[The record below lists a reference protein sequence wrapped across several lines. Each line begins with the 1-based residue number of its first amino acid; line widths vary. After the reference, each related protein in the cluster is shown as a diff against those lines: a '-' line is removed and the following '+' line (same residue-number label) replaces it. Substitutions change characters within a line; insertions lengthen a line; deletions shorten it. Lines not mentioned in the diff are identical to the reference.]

1 MTVPKITDLSESI
14 NTIVKKFGC
23 SYMDAILHY
32 CEENGVEIENIARSI
47 KQNEKIRSSLQIEA
61 EDLNFWP
68 KTPRLE
74 F

>member
-32 CEENGVEIENIARSI
+32 CEENGGEFFGSAEVTLQVVASQIL
-47 KQNEKIRSSLQIEA
+47 QNS
-61 EDLNFWP
+61 
-68 KTPRLE
+68 
-74 F
+74 